1 MVAIKQIVKAA
12 LLAGAI
18 FISPVL
24 ASNGVHAERAMSS
37 VPMLFAVTQTYEPV
51 PADVC
56 RSAPDNPAC
65 TASSTDPITG
75 SNGIITT
82 IANLLAW
89 TAGGLAI
96 IIIIFA
102 GFRFVKSGGDASKVA
117 QARETILYAAVGLI
131 VIVLARLI
139 VGLVISK
146 TVKEIYETIRI
157 FRTST
162 WNII

>member
-1 MVAIKQIVKAA
+1 MATVKQIIKT
-12 LLAGAI
+12 LLVATAVI
-18 FISPVL
+18 LASVL
-24 ASNGVHAERAMSS
+24 ASNAVYAERSS
-37 VPMLFAVTQTYEPV
+37 SNSFGLFAASQTYEPV

-56 RSAPDNPAC
+56 KSAPDNPAC

-102 GFRFVKSGGDASKVA
+102 GFRFVKSSGDPSKVS

-146 TVKEIYETIRI
+146 L
-157 FRTST
+157 
-162 WNII
+162 